1 MKVHI
6 ENLICEWESE
16 STTEVFVRFCNLIL
30 LQRDRHDL
38 ERALKFSPYCSVFEK
53 NFIWGFG
60 AHHFWVNQ
68 RKPYSGDPMEKRLLI
83 VEL

>member
-1 MKVHI
+1 MKVQI

-16 STTEVFVRFCNLIL
+16 ATAEVFVRFCNLIL
-30 LQRDRHDL
+30 LQSDHHDL
-38 ERALKFSPYCSVFEK
+38 ERALKFSPYRSVFEK
-53 NFIWGFG
+53 NFVWGFG

-68 RKPYSGDPMEKRLLI
+68 RKPYNGEPMEKRLLI

>member
-68 RKPYSGDPMEKRLLI
+68 RKPYSGEPMEKRLLI

>member
-1 MKVHI
+1 MKVQI

-16 STTEVFVRFCNLIL
+16 STAEVFVRFCNLIL

-38 ERALKFSPYCSVFEK
+38 ERALKFSPYGSVFEK

>member
-1 MKVHI
+1 MKVQI

-16 STTEVFVRFCNLIL
+16 STAEVFVRFCNLIL

-38 ERALKFSPYCSVFEK
+38 ERALKFSPYRSVFEK

-68 RKPYSGDPMEKRLLI
+68 RKPYSGAPMEKRLLI

>member
-1 MKVHI
+1 MKVQI

-16 STTEVFVRFCNLIL
+16 ATAELFVRFCNLIL
-30 LQRDRHDL
+30 LQSR
-38 ERALKFSPYCSVFEK
+38 SVFEK

-68 RKPYSGDPMEKRLLI
+68 RKPYTGEPMEKRLLI

>member
-1 MKVHI
+1 MKVQI

-16 STTEVFVRFCNLIL
+16 ATAEVFVRFCNLIL

-38 ERALKFSPYCSVFEK
+38 ERALKFSPYRSVFEK
-53 NFIWGFG
+53 NFIGGFG
-60 AHHFWVNQ
+60 AHHFWVNKSKQ
-68 RKPYSGDPMEKRLLI
+68 YSGAAMEKRLII

>member
-1 MKVHI
+1 MKVQI

-38 ERALKFSPYCSVFEK
+38 ERALKFSPYRSVFEK
-53 NFIWGFG
+53 NFIWEFG

-68 RKPYSGDPMEKRLLI
+68 RKPYSGEPMEKRLLI

>member
-1 MKVHI
+1 MKVQI

-16 STTEVFVRFCNLIL
+16 STAEVFVRFCNLIL
-30 LQRDRHDL
+30 LQSDRHDL
-38 ERALKFSPYCSVFEK
+38 ERALNFSPYRSVFEK

>member
-1 MKVHI
+1 MKVQI

-38 ERALKFSPYCSVFEK
+38 ERALNFSPYRSVFEK

-68 RKPYSGDPMEKRLLI
+68 RKPYSGEPMEKRLLI